1 MHYYSI
7 PRDQGAGSHVDWK
20 VVAEKLSQLDRS
32 FALRALPFIYAHS
45 ASSLLYLQLSY
56 SALQLTKDGLFF
68 FSSFIYVHT
77 MGVNIESYNVKNFF

>member
-32 FALRALPFIYAHS
+32 FALRALPFIYAQR
-45 ASSLLYLQLSY
+45 ATILLSLY
-56 SALQLTKDGLFF
+56 SHKRWIIVSLRKFCGSKTL
-68 FSSFIYVHT
+68 
-77 MGVNIESYNVKNFF
+77 

>member
-56 SALQLTKDGLFF
+56 STLQLTKDGLFF
-68 FSSFIYVHT
+68 FSSSFIYVHT
-77 MGVNIESYNVKNFF
+77 MGVNIES

>member
-56 SALQLTKDGLFF
+56 SAAHKRWIILLLLLMC
-68 FSSFIYVHT
+68 T
-77 MGVNIESYNVKNFF
+77 MGKIGFKMCHFYFIVFN

>member
-45 ASSLLYLQLSY
+45 ASSLLCLQLSY
-56 SALQLTKDGLFF
+56 SAAAHKRWIILLLLLYICAHYGCK
-68 FSSFIYVHT
+68 Y
-77 MGVNIESYNVKNFF
+77 

>member
-56 SALQLTKDGLFF
+56 SAAHKRWIILLLLLLYICAHYGFK
-68 FSSFIYVHT
+68 Y
-77 MGVNIESYNVKNFF
+77 

>member
-45 ASSLLYLQLSY
+45 ASSLLYLLAAILLC
-56 SALQLTKDGLFF
+56 SAAHKRWIILLLLLYICAHYGCE
-68 FSSFIYVHT
+68 Y
-77 MGVNIESYNVKNFF
+77 